1 MRYSDGS
8 IRLLH
13 DNVWQARYVYTVE
26 ADDGQVRKKAVA
38 RNFRAD
44 SHVEALKERDRIR
57 EQLERGALLEE
68 LVPAAAKAP
77 LLSKFMRDQIDG
89 MLKSGVIEKTTHTKY
104 RSEANLI
111 LRFMKDVQVSKITGA
126 MVRKMDQEMLAA
138 GYARETVARAHNAL
152 KRHLYSAQEK
162 GYIASMPI
170 TRSNRPSRLDR
181 KDPNGLDEQTRR
193 RLLGIIDEMP
203 DTPFTLAIRLGLGA
217 GLRNEE
223 AIGLKWEFVDLEH
236 GVIKIRNV
244 ISMAG
249 DTPELIHV
257 IQTHNSDHNPEL
269 PKPEATMEKWLYAVD
284 ELSGLIQA
292 VAKMRPSGSVTDME
306 VKSLKKKFKTK
317 AFAAGCDRDIITKGA
332 ELLGIELDELFS
344 ATLEAMKGIAPVG
357 DIYAKADESAAPAEE
372 PETPQIP
379 QEGIYIEPLFV
390 DQVDFNTFAKS
401 DFRVVKI
408 KDCEEIPK
416 SKHLLK
422 FTLDDG
428 TGTDRIILS
437 GIKDY
442 YSAEQLV
449 GKTAVAIVNLPPRPF
464 MGIESN
470 GMLISAIHKEN
481 GKEALNF
488 LMLDDAIP
496 AGAKLY

>member
-44 SHVEALKERDRIR
+44 SHIEALKERDRIR
-57 EQLERGALLEE
+57 EQLEREALLEE

-170 TRSNRPSRLDR
+170 TRSNRPPRLDR

-223 AIGLKWEFVDLEH
+223 AIGLKWDFVDLEH

-249 DTPELIHV
+249 GTPIEKG
-257 IQTHNSDHNPEL
+257 
-269 PKPEATMEKWLYAVD
+269 PKT
-284 ELSGLIQA
+284 
-292 VAKMRPSGSVTDME
+292 
-306 VKSLKKKFKTK
+306 
-317 AFAAGCDRDIITKGA
+317 AAGRRDIPIDPDLTKRLRERAKNVFGS
-332 ELLGIELDELFS
+332 EDTSNLQGLYVLGS
-344 ATLEAMKGIAPVG
+344 
-357 DIYAKADESAAPAEE
+357 
-372 PETPQIP
+372 
-379 QEGIYIEPLFV
+379 
-390 DQVDFNTFAKS
+390 
-401 DFRVVKI
+401 
-408 KDCEEIPK
+408 
-416 SKHLLK
+416 
-422 FTLDDG
+422 DDG
-428 TGTDRIILS
+428 TFLRHADLTRAFRSFALQHGIYGTTGKVAS
-437 GIKDY
+437 F
-442 YSAEQLV
+442 YSLRHTYATMLLRAGV
-449 GKTAVAIVNLPPRPF
+449 DAKTVASL
-464 MGIESN
+464 MGHSN
-470 GMLISAIHKEN
+470 VAMT
-481 GKEALNF
+481 LNIYAST
-488 LMLDDAIP
+488 DPQARAA
-496 AGAKLY
+496 AGAVVADLMAQR